1 MENFTPLSATI
12 GGALIGLA
20 VTMLWSF
27 AGRTA
32 GVSGIFGGLLPP
44 IRGDIAW
51 RVAFLVGLP
60 VGAALGAAFAPR
72 VLPEVTTAAPTFDL
86 GPIGLVIAGLL
97 VGAGTRIGRGCTSGH
112 GVCGLAR
119 LSVRSMC
126 AVGVFMSVAA
136 LVVYATR
143 HAL

>member
-1 MENFTPLSATI
+1 MENFTPLSATV

-20 VTMLWSF
+20 VTMLWTF

-44 IRGDIAW
+44 VRGDLAW
-51 RVAFLVGLP
+51 RLAFLVGLP
-60 VGAALGAAFAPR
+60 VGAGLGAAFAPR
-72 VLPEVTTAAPTFDL
+72 ILPEVSTAAPSFDL
-86 GPIGLVIAGLL
+86 GAIAMVVAGLL
-97 VGAGTRIGRGCTSGH
+97 VGVGTRMGRGCTSGH

-126 AVGVFMSVAA
+126 AVVIFMSVAA

>member
-20 VTMLWSF
+20 ATVLWTF

-32 GVSGIFGGLLPP
+32 GVSGIFGGLFPQL
-44 IRGDIAW
+44 RGDVAW
-51 RVAFLVGLP
+51 RLAFLVGIP

-72 VLPEVTTAAPTFDL
+72 ALPEVSSAAPTFDI
-86 GPIGLVIAGLL
+86 GQVGLVVAGLL
-97 VGAGTRIGRGCTSGH
+97 VGLGTRLGRGCTSGH

-119 LSVRSMC
+119 LSVRSLV
-126 AVGVFMSVAA
+126 AVAIFMAVAA

-143 HAL
+143 HGL

>member
-20 VTMLWSF
+20 VTVLWSF

-44 IRGDIAW
+44 LRGDVAW
-51 RVAFLVGLP
+51 RLAFLVGLP
-60 VGAALGAAFAPR
+60 VGAALGAVFAPR
-72 VLPEVTTAAPTFDL
+72 LLPDVSAAPPTFDL
-86 GPIGLVIAGLL
+86 GPVAMIIAGLL
-97 VGAGTRIGRGCTSGH
+97 VGIGTRLSRGCTSGH

-119 LSVRSMC
+119 LSVRSLC
-126 AVGVFMSVAA
+126 AVVVFMGVAA
-136 LVVYATR
+136 LVVYVTR
-143 HAL
+143 HVL